1 MNRPVPRADARVN
14 RARVILAARELFGER
29 GASAEMRDIAEHAGV
44 AVGTIY
50 RNYPTKGD
58 LILAV
63 LTDIIEEATRE
74 ADAAE
79 SLSDPLDAMQALVEY
94 SIVMAERYGWIA
106 EAFISGQMQGLQE
119 EVLLLQS
126 YKTGIAE
133 RFGRLLRSS
142 IGQGLIRN
150 DIDVAITAML
160 LTAATSPWLLK
171 PLLESRSPNQLA
183 SDILRALLARS

>member
-1 MNRPVPRADARVN
+1 
-14 RARVILAARELFGER
+14 
-29 GASAEMRDIAEHAGV
+29 
-44 AVGTIY
+44 
-50 RNYPTKGD
+50 
-58 LILAV
+58 
-63 LTDIIEEATRE
+63 
-74 ADAAE
+74 
-79 SLSDPLDAMQALVEY
+79 MQALVEY